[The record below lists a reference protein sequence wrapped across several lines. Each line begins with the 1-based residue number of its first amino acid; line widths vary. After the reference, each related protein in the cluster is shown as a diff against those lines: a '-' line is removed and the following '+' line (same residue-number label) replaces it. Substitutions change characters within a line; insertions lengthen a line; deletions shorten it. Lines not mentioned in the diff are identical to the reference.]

1 MDDKNPATAE
11 QNDPR
16 AESSIRK
23 TDNSTPTVYPS
34 VEFVNRT
41 EP

>member
-11 QNDPR
+11 QNDPH
-16 AESSIRK
+16 AEAYIRK

-34 VEFVNRT
+34 VEYVNRT